1 MCQWCFGC
9 GKCNNTNTQQKTSNF
24 GRFLFL
30 VALVGLEPT
39 LLAEL
44 DFESSA
50 STNSATG
57 PKPFSQIYFAATVRF
72 STFLTRRALRVGLR
86 TGFLTGFSDLP
97 IFFSMAF
104 LIAAISGVR
113 RDTGFAMT

>member
-1 MCQWCFGC
+1 MTWAPWSSHGVTMGIKYLIMPTAPGPRATRRVGGTWA
-9 GKCNNTNTQQKTSNF
+9 GKSRVTSYQLRVTKT
-24 GRFLFL
+24 GHPPRFLFYL

-57 PKPFSQIYFAATVRF
+57 PKGNRQIILSPPYVPQPF
-72 STFLTRRALRVGLR
+72 
-86 TGFLTGFSDLP
+86 
-97 IFFSMAF
+97 
-104 LIAAISGVR
+104 
-113 RDTGFAMT
+113 

>member
-1 MCQWCFGC
+1 MVVF
-9 GKCNNTNTQQKTSNF
+9 N
-24 GRFLFL
+24 L

-57 PKPFSQIYFAATVRF
+57 PLQSQNRYTKQPALLQLFLPNVHYDLPCVQAFSQVPQVSLLSFRLL
-72 STFLTRRALRVGLR
+72 S
-86 TGFLTGFSDLP
+86 
-97 IFFSMAF
+97 
-104 LIAAISGVR
+104 
-113 RDTGFAMT
+113 

>member
-1 MCQWCFGC
+1 MGIF
-9 GKCNNTNTQQKTSNF
+9 F
-24 GRFLFL
+24 IYL

-57 PKPFSQIYFAATVRF
+57 PSHQKPI
-72 STFLTRRALRVGLR
+72 
-86 TGFLTGFSDLP
+86 
-97 IFFSMAF
+97 I
-104 LIAAISGVR
+104 
-113 RDTGFAMT
+113 

>member
-1 MCQWCFGC
+1 MLIVVYLKQKSKWIILK
-9 GKCNNTNTQQKTSNF
+9 KCKNAPM
-24 GRFLFL
+24 GRFFVVSVDSSSDTGKIKIPVWGFVFL

-57 PKPFSQIYFAATVRF
+57 P
-72 STFLTRRALRVGLR
+72 LRQK
-86 TGFLTGFSDLP
+86 TN
-97 IFFSMAF
+97 
-104 LIAAISGVR
+104 
-113 RDTGFAMT
+113 

>member
-1 MCQWCFGC
+1 MF
-9 GKCNNTNTQQKTSNF
+9 F
-24 GRFLFL
+24 FYL

-57 PKPFSQIYFAATVRF
+57 PEGARKLMQLSLLQPFLPGVRCGLPCELAFSQVLLVFHF
-72 STFLTRRALRVGLR
+72 SFQWL
-86 TGFLTGFSDLP
+86 F
-97 IFFSMAF
+97 
-104 LIAAISGVR
+104 
-113 RDTGFAMT
+113 

>member
-1 MCQWCFGC
+1 MLN
-9 GKCNNTNTQQKTSNF
+9 KKNTQV
-24 GRFLFL
+24 GVFLFNL

-57 PKPFSQIYFAATVRF
+57 PKPMRDYFAAAFLV
-72 STFLTRRALRVGLR
+72 STFLTKRALRAGL
-86 TGFLTGFSDLP
+86 
-97 IFFSMAF
+97 
-104 LIAAISGVR
+104 
-113 RDTGFAMT
+113 

>member
-1 MCQWCFGC
+1 MPTARAPRKQSLRGWNLG
-9 GKCNNTNTQQKTSNF
+9 GEITNNELPVTSNKNGASAPF
-24 GRFLFL
+24 FYL

-57 PKPFSQIYFAATVRF
+57 PKGNRQIILSPPYVPQPF
-72 STFLTRRALRVGLR
+72 
-86 TGFLTGFSDLP
+86 
-97 IFFSMAF
+97 
-104 LIAAISGVR
+104 
-113 RDTGFAMT
+113 